1 MHWALTAVDTD
12 NFSYF
17 MTGERPFQCKVCK
30 MTFTT
35 NGNMHRH
42 SRIHA
47 KDELKAAMSQA
58 SLETGT
64 KASRSSSSTSS
75 KARLPNVIQPASSA
89 GNKGTI
95 RTSWHKPG
103 SYNHK
108 EIISTES
115 ILKKVTSG
123 VDLHQALHGKIQFFS
138 SPRFMVCSNESLSDS
153 NSTLFSAHLDL
164 KRTSQ
169 QESTTSPSSK
179 KRKYDNDID
188 LKAGSPT
195 QEMLQVDAERFGN
208 EGDLAVD
215 LTIADAAVSEYEN
228 NALCSC
234 LFSLCTLLLVAI
246 FSLLKVPCSKPTLYG
261 IAWFFITLVKDIT

>member
-1 MHWALTAVDTD
+1 MRYINFVDTQNFKRHVIFYILILLFDRLMHWALTAVDTD

-228 NALCSC
+228 NA
-234 LFSLCTLLLVAI
+234 
-246 FSLLKVPCSKPTLYG
+246 
-261 IAWFFITLVKDIT
+261 